1 MKASLFFPQKQI
13 IMKLFKPDF
22 TAVRYEKGAQEM
34 RTELSRRGFLKA
46 AAVTTGAAALGLSG
60 LTVHSASAED
70 EKQANRVCQIL
81 GIEKPVVQAIMSHLT
96 SPELAAAVSNAGGL
110 GLVGVSGID
119 DFRENIRKVKSLT
132 DKSFGVEF
140 NAGDAIIAMLQEEGV
155 KIVFIVG
162 LGGRDGGLLNNGANN
177 VDVNGIKKAKE
188 AGFTVIF
195 RDVNCTIESA
205 LKAQEAGADIVV
217 LSGYGNGGHMGESR
231 VTINSLMAEA
241 KGQFRVPLMCSG
253 CIATRV
259 HADAAAAMGAEG
271 VYVGTR
277 FNASVESPCAQATK
291 EAIVKA
297 RAEDLVEWRGILG
310 FVHGTDTPFSRSVV
324 AASDAGATRAELT
337 GMYNRIWSDMRNG
350 TIDES
355 CVCVS
360 DCVNSIT
367 SIKTCQEIVDELGAA
382 FV

>member
-1 MKASLFFPQKQI
+1 MQ
-13 IMKLFKPDF
+13 
-22 TAVRYEKGAQEM
+22 
-34 RTELSRRGFLKA
+34 LSRRDFLKA
-46 AAVTTGAAALGLSG
+46 AAATTGAAALGFNG
-60 LTVHSASAED
+60 LTIRAASAEG
-70 EKQANRVCQIL
+70 EKQPNRVCELL

-110 GLVGVSGID
+110 GLVGVSGVD
-119 DFRENIRKVKSLT
+119 EFRENIRKVKSLT
-132 DKSFGVEF
+132 DKPFGVEF
-140 NAGDAIIAMLQEEGV
+140 NAGDEMIAMMKEEGV
-155 KIVFIVG
+155 KIVFFVG
-162 LGGRDGGLLNNGANN
+162 MGGKEGGMLNNGANN
-177 VDVNGIKKAKE
+177 VDVNGIKKAKD

-205 LKAQEAGADIVV
+205 LKAQDAGADIIV

-241 KGQFRVPLMCSG
+241 KGQFKVPLMCSG

-277 FNASVESPCAQATK
+277 FNASVESPCAQVTK

-297 RAEDLVEWRGILG
+297 RAEDLLEWRGILG
-310 FVHGTDTPFSRSVV
+310 FVHGTDTPFSRSIV
-324 AASDAGATRAELT
+324 AASDAGATRGELT
-337 GMYNRIWSDMRNG
+337 GMYSRIWNDMREG

-355 CVCVS
+355 CLCVS